1 MRRPR
6 RARVGFPQQPSPGDG
21 RPGRAHHGGQSSETR
36 CAGGFTN
43 GNRVDKMERNRG
55 ELGEV
60 IGQGRVPSA
69 VAVGAASRVS
79 MARTGSW
86 SLMSETGGVEGG
98 EERDAAPR
106 PFDVCNK
113 NTGVKV
119 FVRIRTTDNFASDMI
134 ECCPDNERIKIH
146 TKPDRRKEVVNNQ
159 HSDWL
164 FRVDGILHDVPQD
177 VVYDAVSKKAVSS
190 TINGFS
196 STIMCYGQT
205 GAGKT
210 YTMTGAME
218 QYEYRGI
225 IPRAIQQIFK
235 EVEEQADLALTVY
248 ISYLEIYNETLFD
261 LLSTMPDS
269 STSDA
274 HMTIV
279 EDSHGVRIK
288 GLSIHLV
295 TTEEDAL
302 NYLFEG
308 ETNRIIAS
316 HTMNRSSSRSHC
328 IFTIH
333 VETRWKEASEVKY
346 LTSKLN
352 MVDLAGSERLGKTGS
367 EGQVMREA
375 MYINKSLSFL
385 EQTIIALADSKR
397 EHIPFRQS
405 KLTHALKDS
414 IGGTCNTIL
423 VANIY
428 GETAQIEET
437 LSTLRFASRMKRILA
452 EPVAN
457 VHSDPIK
464 LIHKLKNDIQVLQ
477 DELAMY
483 NILGNRQQVSYETL
497 TANQIRDIKT
507 QVCRYLDGT
516 IDEINITSVRQLRAS
531 FAQFKIIL
539 QQQKQEI
546 ETALRKKYIL
556 IDKTNKETNYI
567 SDTVGIKMSEES
579 QVGELSGEGF
589 GIGLAPTAA
598 KAKKI
603 KSKKNK
609 ESTGST
615 KKELASIAGKDP
627 EMILQVKEPI
637 PDVSPKQTA
646 PREQEASSADSAL
659 SESVAKLEEA
669 RSSTPPQKS
678 EMFEM
683 FKAEKGREINRIL
696 IENKNILNEKR
707 KNMRELTEQINN
719 IKEEIDITNR
729 SLNIKKQE
737 RQDQGEYINEQDEP
751 IVDED
756 EFNLIIQLKDLKRQY
771 QHDFDVLRDLRVEVQ
786 YCQKL
791 VDQCRLRLLTEFDIW
806 YNESFLISDD
816 VQLAPQLDSIRPGLV
831 PYLRMISLEED
842 DKEKFQRIQHEI
854 LMENPDSVS
863 FYKARMKLEQRHNY
877 IKAIAQ
883 PQPITIKK
891 KPGMITS
898 AIKNKPPSNLQC
910 H

>member
-225 IPRAIQQIFK
+225 IPRAIQQ
-235 EVEEQADLALTVY
+235 
-248 ISYLEIYNETLFD
+248 
-261 LLSTMPDS
+261 
-269 STSDA
+269 
-274 HMTIV
+274 
-279 EDSHGVRIK
+279 
-288 GLSIHLV
+288 
-295 TTEEDAL
+295 
-302 NYLFEG
+302 G